1 MDDLIKSEAKDEA
14 ERFDF
19 EAALAALEMAVTRLE
34 SGELTLE
41 EALKLYEEGRL
52 LTEKCQTFLGEAA
65 LRVEYLTSDGEI
77 AELGGDE

>member
-1 MDDLIKSEAKDEA
+1 MDHPTENEA

-19 EAALAALEMAVTRLE
+19 EAALAALETTVTRLE

-52 LTEKCQTFLGEAA
+52 LTDKCQRFLGEAA
-65 LRVEYLTSDGEI
+65 LRVEYLTADGEI
-77 AELGGDE
+77 AEMGGDE